1 MVYLCPWTGVLGMSF
16 SDVFADALTLTLK
29 EVRLR
34 ALNFASPK
42 SKQKGDPGRQPLR
55 GALSYSMISG
65 AAETQLLF
73 ADSPRTDPK

>member
-1 MVYLCPWTGVLGMSF
+1 MLVLSF
-16 SDVFADALTLTLK
+16 CDVFADALALILK
-29 EVRLR
+29 EVRSR

-55 GALSYSMISG
+55 GVLRYSMISA

-73 ADSPRTDPK
+73 ADSPRT